1 MISASP
7 RLDAHVHFYTA
18 HDLESVAAS
27 LPYSLP
33 SPHPLKEYLDTL
45 IDAGKKPYLLN
56 NVHLSILPDS
66 ENVFASFLELNQLQQ
81 SDPQRYG
88 DIHLVGT
95 IMADPDYATD
105 QRLSHPQVAGI
116 RIVLHNAKPTSIST
130 NAYSTP
136 AWQELLTRLQPHHHI
151 HIYACEA
158 ESNLR
163 VLRQLPKHI
172 TVLIDHLG
180 TCHPE
185 RGANEPAY
193 LALLQEAKIRGNV
206 YFKGPGYRTSIHP
219 IAAQPFV
226 EKILQYVGPQR
237 LLLEATDAP
246 HVGTDQEGVPYAHS
260 FTPTQAFDYVERLAH
275 LSSLHQGV
283 SPETLLRATASDIFP
298 NLYPQ
303 RPTMNNITERVI
315 SFPVSYSDETI
326 DLQGRVFLPEQVDE
340 SLPPVVFNSGFTGG
354 VSMYGQ
360 LMSKAL
366 AARGYRVMTY
376 DVAGF
381 FTNRQVRNTFV
392 ANGKRVTRVSLADQ
406 VQEMLA
412 AISWCKQNFDQMPA
426 VASWAMGSSA
436 SLAAVIELA
445 KQGGEQ
451 IPFYIPMSYTSLTDL
466 QNLRADAQTAHRD
479 IMQLDPMSAIPPFD
493 TGTAQTRLGYY
504 PLDVDTQAYVDQQ
517 LGAYT
522 DASGVDHW
530 PGCEAVTASSYQ
542 EYITFNPEADLPT
555 VTGKL
560 PIALIVHGN
569 DNTLH
574 MPAES
579 VRLHALY
586 SKQQPKAELL
596 QVEDMQHGQQLIAD
610 NPIFQSL
617 IQRIDQGIRTR

>member
-45 IDAGKKPYLLN
+45 INAGKKPFLLN

-66 ENVFASFLELNQLQQ
+66 ENVFASFLELDQLQQ
-81 SDPQRYG
+81 SQPERYG
-88 DIHLVGT
+88 GIRLVGT
-95 IMADPDYATD
+95 IMADPTYATS
-105 QRLSHPQVAGI
+105 QRLNHPQVAGI
-116 RIVLHNAKPTSIST
+116 RIVLHNAKPDSVTAD
-130 NAYSTP
+130 AYSTQ
-136 AWQELLTRLQPHHHI
+136 AWKDLFSRLQPHHHI

-185 RGANEPAY
+185 RGTDETAY
-193 LALLQEAKIRGNV
+193 VALLEEAKARGNV

-219 IAAQPFV
+219 AVAKPFV
-226 EKILQYVGPQR
+226 EKILQYLGPQR

-246 HVGTDQEGVPYAHS
+246 HVGTDQDGVPYAHT
-260 FTPTQAFDYVERLAH
+260 FTPALAFDYVERLAQ
-275 LSSLHQGV
+275 LSSLNQGV
-283 SPETLLRATASDIFP
+283 SPEALLRAAASNIFP
-298 NLYPQ
+298 DLYPQ
-303 RPTMNNITERVI
+303 KPTMNSITERVI
-315 SFPVSYSDETI
+315 SFPVSYSDESI
-326 DLQGRVFLPEQVDE
+326 EPQGRIFLPEQIDE

-381 FTNRQVRNTFV
+381 FTNRQARNTFI
-392 ANGKRVTRVSLADQ
+392 AEGKRVTRVSLADQ

-412 AISWCKQNFDQMPA
+412 AITWCKQYFGQMPA

-445 KQGGEQ
+445 QQGGEQ

-466 QNLRADAQTAHRD
+466 QNLRADAKTAHSD
-479 IMQLDPMSAIPPFD
+479 LMKLDPMSAIPPFD
-493 TGTAQTRLGYY
+493 TGTEQTRLGYY
-504 PLDVDTQAYVDQQ
+504 PLDVDTQAYVDNQ

-542 EYITFNPEADLPT
+542 EYIAFNPEADLSA

-560 PIALIVHGN
+560 PAALIIHGN
-569 DNTLH
+569 NNSLH

-579 VRLHALY
+579 VRLHSLY
-586 SKQQPKAELL
+586 SKLQPKTELF
-596 QVEDMQHGQQLIAD
+596 QVEGMQHGQQLMAD